1 MRSSEILHVRSDP
14 GLLEQL
20 VDDGRPALILAAA
33 ALAVSGAFAIFLSMR
48 REFLPHDVSYLGMS
62 AHELCAVADC
72 RVVGFMFHD
81 RVAFGGTL
89 IAISVLYAWM
99 AAVPLRAREA
109 WAWWAFAVSGVLGFG
124 SFLAY
129 LGYGY
134 LDSWHAAATLALL
147 PVFVVGHRPI
157 AEPGN
162 HEVTGLAPECSR
174 PCGDATDASWPI
186 GAARDGRGDAP
197 RRRGH
202 PFPRNDRGVRLG
214 GSRVHGSHAR
224 ESRCRQSATCSSHR
238 TRPRRIWRRACD
250 DRRSPTDERVVCTA
264 EPRVSSGA
272 VRCRRRRVRQRDRH
286 PFFRGLYES
295 CPSGA
300 GVCRCSALW
309 SQRCVRTR
317 GLSFTVDAKRRAW
330 IVACALSGQKALPLN
345 ITIHESKK

>member
-1 MRSSEILHVRSDP
+1 VRNDP

-109 WAWWAFAVSGVLGFG
+109 WAWWTFAVSGVLGFG

-147 PVFVVGHRPI
+147 PVFV
-157 AEPGN
+157 A
-162 HEVTGLAPECSR
+162 GLARSR
-174 PCGDATDASWPI
+174 SLAKTPSQGWLRSAAGRAATPLTRLGRWGLLATGAGMLLAGIVILTLGTTEVFVSEDLAFMGVTRKTLDAVNPRLVPLIAHDRAGFGGGLATIGTLLLMSAWYAAPSRAFHQALLAA
-186 GAARDGRGDAP
+186 GAA
-197 RRRGH
+197 H
-202 PFPRNDRGVRLG
+202 PQ
-214 GSRVHGSHAR
+214 HAR
-224 ESRCRQSATCSSHR
+224 SASTL
-238 TRPRRIWRRACD
+238 AKY
-250 DRRSPTDERVVCTA
+250 
-264 EPRVSSGA
+264 SG
-272 VRCRRRRVRQRDRH
+272 D
-286 PFFRGLYES
+286 FR
-295 CPSGA
+295 
-300 GVCRCSALW
+300 
-309 SQRCVRTR
+309 
-317 GLSFTVDAKRRAW
+317 KR
-330 IVACALSGQKALPLN
+330 
-345 ITIHESKK
+345 